1 MDFRQVRTKAE
12 SESGFSRDQDR
23 INIYLG
29 SLSGDD
35 DVPGLY
41 RCIQEETGRL
51 GIKANIFRTGSS
63 GYYDLEPV
71 LLVEKPAW
79 PVVLY
84 NKVTRFTIPAII
96 KDFLINNE
104 PRPDL
109 AYCIFGD
116 IKTGTIPKAEN
127 LPLFRWQH
135 RVALRNCGYI
145 DPENISHYILNGN
158 GYQSLARCL
167 GMSQKEIL
175 EELAKSGLRG
185 RGGAGFSVVEKWKA
199 CCNAGGSE
207 KYLVCNAVDGDPQ
220 ALTARLLLEGDPHSV
235 IEATLVGAY
244 AIGASQCFIV
254 TDEENRLAVERL
266 NTALIQA
273 RNYNLLGNNILDT
286 KFSTEI
292 EIKTVKRSLVAGEET
307 ALLQAI
313 DGKQAMPYLRTSYPA
328 ENGYRNKP
336 TLVNNIETL
345 ANIPVIFNRKNSEQS
360 GMKET
365 KVVTLAGKTKH
376 KYTVEVPLGTA
387 IGNIVREIG
396 GGTEKSESIK
406 AVQTG
411 GPAGTFFGVDSLNI
425 RYDYESMKSAG
436 AIIGSGTIEVFD
448 SSSCAVEMAM
458 EKAAY
463 LQTQS
468 CGKCVF
474 CREGTVQMKQ
484 ILKDINEN
492 HGQSNDIDLLLEIS
506 EFMKESSICGLG
518 RTAADPVISILKLF
532 NKEFVSHL
540 KEKQCLVSSHSKT
553 KE

>member
-1 MDFRQVRTKAE
+1 MDFRQVRTKTE

-51 GIKANIFRTGSS
+51 GLKVNIFRTGSS

-71 LLVEKPAW
+71 LFIEKPAW

-84 NKVTRFTIPAII
+84 NKVTRLTIPAII

-109 AYCIFGD
+109 AYCVFGD
-116 IKTGTIPKAEN
+116 IKPSTIPKAEN

-235 IEATLVGAY
+235 IEGTLVGAY
-244 AIGASQCFIV
+244 TIGASHCFIV
-254 TDEENRLAVERL
+254 TVEENRLAVERL

-273 RNYNLLGNNILDT
+273 RKYNLLGNNILGT

-313 DGKQAMPYLRTSYPA
+313 DGKQAMPYLSVSYPA
-328 ENGYRNKP
+328 ECGYQNKP
-336 TLVNNIETL
+336 TLINNIETL
-345 ANIPVIFNRKNSEQS
+345 ANIPVIFNGKSSDQS
-360 GMKET
+360 SMVRT

-376 KYTVEVPLGTA
+376 HYTVEVPLGMA
-387 IGNIVREIG
+387 IRNIVAEIG
-396 GGTEKSESIK
+396 GGAREGKEIK
-406 AVQTG
+406 AVQVG
-411 GPAGTFFGVDSLNI
+411 GPTGAFFKVDTPEVI
-425 RYDYESMKSAG
+425 FDYEFLKSAG
-436 AIIGSGTIEVFD
+436 AILGSGTIEAFD

-463 LQTQS
+463 LSTQS

-474 CREGTVQMKQ
+474 CREGTVQIAQ
-484 ILKDINEN
+484 VLKDINGN
-492 HGQSNDIDLLLEIS
+492 QGKPKDLDLIVELGEL
-506 EFMKESSICGLG
+506 MKVSSICGLG
-518 RTAADPVISILKLF
+518 KTAANPALSSLRLF
-532 NKEFVSHL
+532 PGEFESHI
-540 KEKQCLVSSHSKT
+540 KEKKCLSMSSI
-553 KE
+553 